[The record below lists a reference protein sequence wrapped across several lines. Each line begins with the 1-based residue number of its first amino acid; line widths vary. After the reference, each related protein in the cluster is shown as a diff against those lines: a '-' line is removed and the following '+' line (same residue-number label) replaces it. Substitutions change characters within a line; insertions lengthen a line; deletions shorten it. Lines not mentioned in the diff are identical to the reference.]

1 MVDKNVGTLI
11 KSKTI
16 SVRGIPQTE
25 YGKQALKILKGLIQD
40 MNNAGSNKHAV
51 RQKAKEAWDKN
62 LEYTN
67 NPMNRDVLFI
77 ISVNAALTD
86 IIGF

>member
-11 KSKTI
+11 KSKTV

-25 YGKQALKILKGLIQD
+25 YGKEALKILKGLIQD
-40 MNNAGSNKHAV
+40 MNTASDKHAV

-62 LEYTN
+62 LEYTEN
-67 NPMNRDVLFI
+67 TMNKDVLFI
-77 ISVNAALTD
+77 LSVNAALTD